1 MAYRAFLRYA
11 TGIEQKKSKKRN
23 IKTAIGWVIGIAS
36 VGLCVAAI
44 IGYWDQ
50 FDPWR
55 YAMNPW
61 LMTAAIACTF
71 IGLCMHG
78 LGWFVLMRGMA
89 PSLSFS
95 SAMRAWAYSQVV
107 KYVPGKVMVFVT
119 RTEICARDGVP
130 PLTVL
135 AGTGLEIIL
144 SLICAMVLSLG
155 TVAAWFGQIGMSPWI
170 CILPLVGLLAM
181 VHPKVITAVMRLY
194 YRLRKADISAAPEL
208 DLMHILK
215 PLAVYFAGW
224 LMYGIGG
231 YLLICVVFDNLVAT
245 PYQQIGMVGAFP
257 FAWAAGYLVL
267 LAPGGAGFREGALVY
282 ALGSWMTYELAI
294 VVAVVARMCQSGLD
308 LLIAGG
314 WWAGRTIA
322 LKKQKHYG

>member
-1 MAYRAFLRYA
+1 M
-11 TGIEQKKSKKRN
+11 
-23 IKTAIGWVIGIAS
+23 
-36 VGLCVAAI
+36 GLCAAAMVK
-44 IGYWDQ
+44 YWDQ
-50 FDPWR
+50 FDPS
-55 YAMNPW
+55 AHPIP
-61 LMTAAIACTF
+61 LGLLSAAIACTLAG
-71 IGLCMHG
+71 ICLHG

-95 SAMRAWAYSQVV
+95 TAMRAWAYSQVV
-107 KYVPGKVMVFVT
+107 KYAPGKVMVFVT
-119 RTEICARDGVP
+119 RTEICARDGVA

-155 TVAAWFGQIGMSPWI
+155 TLTAWLSTMVLSPWV
-170 CILPLVGLLAM
+170 CAVPFAGLLAM

-194 YRLRKADISAAPEL
+194 YRLRKADTSAAPEL
-208 DLMHILK
+208 DLKHILQ

-224 LMYGIGG
+224 AMYGVGG
-231 YLLICVVFDNLVAT
+231 YLLVCAVAGEVNGSIT
-245 PYQQIGMVGAFP
+245 TQIGVVGAFP

-282 ALGSWMTYELAI
+282 ALGPWLPMKIAI
-294 VVAVVARMCQSGLD
+294 VVAVLARLCQSGLD
-308 LLIAGG
+308 LSIAGS

-322 LKKQKHYG
+322 MKRSK

>member
-1 MAYRAFLRYA
+1 MQVSK
-11 TGIEQKKSKKRN
+11 IEKRKLTFKN

-36 VGLCVAAI
+36 VGLCAAAI
-44 IGYWDQ
+44 VGYWDQ
-50 FDPWR
+50 FDPR
-55 YAMNPW
+55 ACPIDPW
-61 LMTAAIACTF
+61 LMTAAIACTLV
-71 IGLCMHG
+71 GLCTHG

-89 PSLSFS
+89 RSLSFS

-119 RTEICARDGVP
+119 RTEICAREGVP

-155 TVAAWFGQIGMSPWI
+155 TVAAWFGQIGLSPWI
-170 CILPLVGLLAM
+170 CAAPLAGLLAM
-181 VHPKVITAVMRLY
+181 VHPKVIMAVMRLY
-194 YRLRKADISAAPEL
+194 YRLRKADTAAVPQL
-208 DLMHILK
+208 DLKHILQ
-215 PLAVYFAGW
+215 PLAVYLVGW
-224 LMYGIGG
+224 LLYGIGG
-231 YLLICVVFDNLVAT
+231 YLLVRVVLPGFKPAGGDLLGV
-245 PYQQIGMVGAFP
+245 VGAFP

-282 ALGSWMTYELAI
+282 ALGAWMSFELAL
-294 VVAVVARMCQSGLD
+294 VVAIVARMIQSGLD
-308 LLIAGG
+308 LLIAAG

-322 LKKQKHYG
+322 LKTAKRSDNNGH

>member
-1 MAYRAFLRYA
+1 MECRAVLRYA
-11 TGIEQKKSKKRN
+11 TAIEQQKSKIKN

-36 VGLCVAAI
+36 VGLCAAAI
-44 IGYWDQ
+44 IGYWDK

-55 YAMNPW
+55 YPIRPA
-61 LMTAAIACTF
+61 LFSAAIACTLA
-71 IGLCMHG
+71 GLCLHG

-89 PSLSFS
+89 PGLSFS

-119 RTEICARDGVP
+119 RTEICGREGIA

-155 TVAAWFGQIGMSPWI
+155 TVTVWLRNSGLSPWV
-170 CILPLVGLLAM
+170 CVLPLAGLLAM
-181 VHPKVITAVMRLY
+181 VHPKVIMAVMRLY
-194 YRLRKADISAAPEL
+194 YRLRKADTSSVPKL
-208 DLMHILK
+208 DLKHILQ
-215 PLAVYFAGW
+215 PMAVYFMGW
-224 LMYGIGG
+224 LLYGVGG
-231 YLLICVVFDNLVAT
+231 YLLVRVIVAGFDGSPSAM
-245 PYQQIGMVGAFP
+245 IGVIGAFP
-257 FAWAAGYLVL
+257 FAWAAGYLVI

-282 ALGSWMTYELAI
+282 ALGSWLSFELAI
-294 VVAVVARMCQSGLD
+294 VVAVAARMCQSGLD

-322 LKKQKHYG
+322 LRRSK

>member
-1 MAYRAFLRYA
+1 
-11 TGIEQKKSKKRN
+11 
-23 IKTAIGWVIGIAS
+23 VIGIAS
-36 VGLCVAAI
+36 VGLCVAAVV
-44 IGYWDQ
+44 GYWDE
-50 FDPWR
+50 FDPSR
-55 YAMNPW
+55 YRIPPG
-61 LMTAAIACTF
+61 LFSAAVACTLG
-71 IGLCMHG
+71 GLCLHG

-95 SAMRAWAYSQVV
+95 TATRAWAYSQVV

-119 RTEICARDGVP
+119 RTEICGHDGVA

-155 TVAAWFGQIGMSPWI
+155 TITVWLGSVGLSPWV
-170 CILPLVGLLAM
+170 CILPLAGLLAM
-181 VHPKVITAVMRLY
+181 VHPKVIMSVMRLY
-194 YRLRKADISAAPEL
+194 YRLRKADTSAVPKL
-208 DLMHILK
+208 DLKHILQ
-215 PLAVYFAGW
+215 PLAVYFTGW
-224 LMYGIGG
+224 LLYGVGG
-231 YLLICVVFDNLVAT
+231 YLLVCVVLG
-245 PYQQIGMVGAFP
+245 GMVGPIDAQIGIVGAFL

-282 ALGSWMTYELAI
+282 ALGSWMTFELAI

-308 LLIAGG
+308 LFIAGS

-322 LKKQKHYG
+322 LKRSK